1 MHESFV
7 AISFI
12 FGAILL
18 RSPALLYSV
27 LNYDES
33 MYLLMGAEFARG
45 HMPYTT
51 VCDLKP
57 FGLFALATPFTMLPI
72 DPVIAARIG
81 SSVTVGL
88 TAWMLSRHR
97 SRAVPRWTPRDRYRR
112 GAWLSDLQ
120 PCGWRHGLPR

>member
-1 MHESFV
+1 MNIKEQRNSHLMHENFV

-51 VCDLKP
+51 VCDLNRSAYSHWRP
-57 FGLFALATPFTMLPI
+57 LLPCC
-72 DPVIAARIG
+72 
-81 SSVTVGL
+81 L
-88 TAWMLSRHR
+88 
-97 SRAVPRWTPRDRYRR
+97 
-112 GAWLSDLQ
+112 
-120 PCGWRHGLPR
+120 